1 MVGLIHISPV
11 VFILSPLGFMLL
23 RPEPDLDHHSMWEGA
38 SLAITHVCLLRQ
50 ALINA

>member
-11 VFILSPLGFMLL
+11 VFILSSPRIHAP

-38 SLAITHVCLLRQ
+38 SLAITHVYLLRQ